1 MASSSAATDDVTEE
15 LAARYKLLEAIGL
28 SQAQFA
34 NPDGK
39 GLDSE
44 ALGLDSEAL
53 GLAIDEYTETLERIV
68 TNELLDHLVTVL
80 NDERL

>member
-1 MASSSAATDDVTEE
+1 MASSSAATDDITEE

-39 GLDSE
+39 
-44 ALGLDSEAL
+44 GLDSEAL